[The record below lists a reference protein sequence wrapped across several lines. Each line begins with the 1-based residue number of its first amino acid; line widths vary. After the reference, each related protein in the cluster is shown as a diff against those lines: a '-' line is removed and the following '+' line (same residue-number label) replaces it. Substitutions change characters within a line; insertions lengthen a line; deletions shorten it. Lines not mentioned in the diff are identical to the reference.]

1 MTSQDTRRT
10 PMLRSPYV
18 RSRNIHGGAIALVR
32 EDDACRLNVWIR
44 SDDTFHDFDVFQYDG
59 KLAGRLAALRKAAEV
74 FREIVGSGIGAE
86 DLAVSGGLVA

>member
-1 MTSQDTRRT
+1 
-10 PMLRSPYV
+10 MLRSTYV

-32 EDDACRLNVWIR
+32 EDDAYRLNVWIR
-44 SDDTFHDFDVFQYDG
+44 SDDTFRDVDVFQHDG

-86 DLAVSGGLVA
+86 DLVASGGLAA